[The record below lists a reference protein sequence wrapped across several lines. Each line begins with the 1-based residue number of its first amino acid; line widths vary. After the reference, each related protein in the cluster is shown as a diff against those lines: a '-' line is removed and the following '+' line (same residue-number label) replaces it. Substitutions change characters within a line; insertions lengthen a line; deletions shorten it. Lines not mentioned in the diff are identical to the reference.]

1 MRLLVGNLS
10 GLSNAANFV
19 RLMLL
24 FALIATPFSL
34 IATPAA
40 FAQGSSNNNLLIVN
54 HNLDAVGTKQ
64 IIIVKNPGST
74 PFTLVDNKTNQP
86 IPVVAVPNVGAPYY
100 YFYLKKKQTARFTG
114 YDSNPLS
121 SQVALYCPADSS
133 TNGQDPNNPNI
144 VNQCTTSTGAT
155 FVEFS
160 LAAASSDNCD
170 ISEVN
175 GVNAIW
181 SIDLP
186 NGGWITG
193 AWAAPSGNIIQVPH
207 VENHPGAS
215 PTFYGDYGNPGVFP
229 FGCSNCVSRYNNATA
244 PATPPGNL
252 AVPCTFTYPGQDLGC
267 DNAINYYPN
276 NGDSPWVSQPPP
288 NGRYTAYENP
298 PPGVH
303 KLPYSRYFNSKTH
316 LLAPANTQTST
327 GYGICQLSV
336 SPNGNPAVPAGG
348 TVTIT
353 LLRYGNQVA
362 ARSH

>member
-1 MRLLVGNLS
+1 MGNLF

-40 FAQGSSNNNLLIVN
+40 LAQGSSANNLLIVN

-64 IIIVKNPGST
+64 IIIVKNPSST